1 MNMSNGIQ
9 PIVPAS
15 TLAVPSDFGANL
27 SPDALMVYL
36 STRLNGLDAQ
46 INTIFNTEKSQQNVQ
61 TALRNLKQTLQPF
74 DENGGAAQKQM
85 TQDQMD
91 AINAAID
98 GVTALDPQL
107 GANIRQKLEEVGR
120 GLIRDH
126 LAGTDVD
133 LTYSG
138 NEVKATNDYID
149 GLSKDI
155 ESSSQM
161 NMIQLQSL
169 MSARQTAIQLST
181 NLISALGESS
191 KAIASN
197 IGR

>member
-1 MNMSNGIQ
+1 MSNGIQ
-9 PIVPAS
+9 QVVPAS
-15 TLAVPSDFGANL
+15 TLAAPLDFGANL
-27 SPDALMVYL
+27 SPDTLMVYL
-36 STRLNGLDAQ
+36 STRLNGLDEQ
-46 INTIFNTEKSQQNVQ
+46 INAIFNTEKSQQDVQ
-61 TALRNLKQTLQPF
+61 TALRKLKETLQPF
-74 DENGGAAQKQM
+74 DPNGGAEGKQM
-85 TQDQMD
+85 TPEQKT
-91 AINAAID
+91 AINDAVQAVAD
-98 GVTALDPQL
+98 LDPLL
-107 GANIRQKLEEVGR
+107 GDRIRQKLAEPGG
-120 GLIRDH
+120 GLIFDPGPQQGNPV
-126 LAGTDVD
+126 A
-133 LTYSG
+133 YNG
-138 NEVKATNDYID
+138 NEVKATNDFID